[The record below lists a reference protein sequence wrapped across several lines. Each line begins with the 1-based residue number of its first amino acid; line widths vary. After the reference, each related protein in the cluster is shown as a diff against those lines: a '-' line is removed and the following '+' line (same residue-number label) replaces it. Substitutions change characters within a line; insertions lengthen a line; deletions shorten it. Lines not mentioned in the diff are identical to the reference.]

1 MGKTVEM
8 NLTDKVVII
17 TGASSGI
24 GEATARLLAEQ
35 GCKLTLAARSAEK
48 LNALAAELNT
58 DCLVVPADLTQP
70 ADIANMIA
78 RAKKRF
84 GRLDVLLAN
93 AGAYIPGEFAEGDIE
108 SYSMMLM
115 LNVDAVFRGA
125 HAVIPIM
132 KAQGGGD
139 IVVTSSI
146 SGHVDIAGEPVYSA
160 SKHAVQTFVHTL
172 RRQVAADGIRVM
184 SLAPGPVANPMQ
196 RLHESAE
203 QERAVA
209 LGTHLASEDCADAI
223 LFMLSRPPHVTI
235 RDLVILPQM
244 NRV

>member
-1 MGKTVEM
+1 MI
-8 NLTDKVVII
+8 NSLTDKVVII

-24 GEATARLLAEQ
+24 GEASARLLAEQ
-35 GCKLTLAARSAEK
+35 GCKLTLAARTLEK
-48 LNALAAELNT
+48 LESLASELAADT
-58 DCLVVPADLTQP
+58 LVVRADMTEP
-70 ADIANMIA
+70 ADIAAMIK
-78 RAKKRF
+78 RTLERF
-84 GRLDVLLAN
+84 GRIDVLLAN
-93 AGAYIPGEFAEGDIE
+93 AGVYIPGQFADGDIDA
-108 SYSMMLM
+108 YSMMLR
-115 LNVDAVFRGA
+115 LNVDAVFRCA

-132 KAQGGGD
+132 TAQGGGD

-146 SGHVDIAGEPVYSA
+146 SGHNDIVGEPVYSA

-172 RRQVAADGIRVM
+172 RRQVAEAGIRVM

-196 RLHESAE
+196 WLYEPEE
-203 QERAVA
+203 QKRAVEEA
-209 LGTHLASEDCADAI
+209 GSHLASEDCADAI